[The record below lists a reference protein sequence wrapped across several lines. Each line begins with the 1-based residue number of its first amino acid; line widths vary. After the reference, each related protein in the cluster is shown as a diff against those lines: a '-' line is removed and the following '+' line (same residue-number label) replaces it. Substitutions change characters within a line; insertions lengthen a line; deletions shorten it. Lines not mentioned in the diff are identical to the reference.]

1 MEINPTKIQVRY
13 VDLDVLGH
21 VNNSVYFSY
30 FEMARVHYFGQ
41 VLGKDWDWE
50 TNGVILVKNWADY
63 LKPVLITDSPE
74 ISIFVDKIGTKSF
87 DLSYELK
94 VNDVLHTK
102 GGSTMV
108 AFDAKSGT
116 TIQIP
121 GEMQK
126 FLEQLK
132 RNNF

>member
-1 MEINPTKIQVRY
+1 MKIHPAKIQVRY

-30 FEMARVHYFGQ
+30 FEMARVQYFGQ

-50 TNGVILVKNWADY
+50 TNGVILVKNWAEY
-63 LKPVLITDSPE
+63 IKPVFLADQPE
-74 ISIFVDKIGTKSF
+74 ITIYVEKIGSKSF
-87 DLSYELK
+87 DLSYELR
-94 VNDVLHTK
+94 VNDVICTT

-108 AFDAKSGT
+108 AFDAKSNK
-116 TIQIP
+116 TIEIP
-121 GEMQK
+121 EEMRN

-132 RNNF
+132 RNDF

>member
-1 MEINPTKIQVRY
+1 MKISPVKVQVRY
-13 VDLDVLGH
+13 ADLDVLNH

-30 FEMARVHYFGQ
+30 FEMARVQYFGQ
-41 VLGKDWDWE
+41 VLGRDWDWE
-50 TNGVILVKNWADY
+50 TNGVVLVKNWAEY
-63 LKPVLITDSPE
+63 IKPVLLADQPE

-94 VNDVLHTK
+94 VNDVLYTT

-108 AFDAKSGT
+108 AFDARSAR
-116 TIQIP
+116 TIEIP
-121 GEMQK
+121 DEMHS

-132 RNNF
+132 RNDF

>member
-1 MEINPTKIQVRY
+1 MKIHPAKIQVRY

-30 FEMARVHYFGQ
+30 FEMARVQYFGQ
-41 VLGKDWDWE
+41 VLGKEWDWE
-50 TNGVILVKNWADY
+50 TNGVILVKNWAEY
-63 LKPVLITDSPE
+63 IKPVFLADQPE
-74 ISIFVDKIGTKSF
+74 ITIYVDKIGSKSF

-94 VNDVLHTK
+94 VNDVLRTT

-108 AFDAKSGT
+108 AFDAKSAK
-116 TIQIP
+116 TIEIP
-121 GEMQK
+121 GEMRN

-132 RNNF
+132 RNDF

>member
-1 MEINPTKIQVRY
+1 MKIHPAKIQVRY

-30 FEMARVHYFGQ
+30 FEMARVQYFGQ

-50 TNGVILVKNWADY
+50 TNGVILVKNWAEY
-63 LKPVLITDSPE
+63 IKPVFLADQPE
-74 ISIFVDKIGTKSF
+74 ITIYVDKIGSKSF

-94 VNDVLHTK
+94 VNDALCTT

-108 AFDAKSGT
+108 AFDAKSNK
-116 TIQIP
+116 TIEIP
-121 GEMQK
+121 EEMRK

-132 RNNF
+132 RNDF

>member
-1 MEINPTKIQVRY
+1 MKIHPAKIQVRY

-30 FEMARVHYFGQ
+30 FEMARVQYFGQ

-50 TNGVILVKNWADY
+50 TNGVILVKNWAEY
-63 LKPVLITDSPE
+63 IKPVFLADQPE
-74 ISIFVDKIGTKSF
+74 ITIYVDKIGSKSF

-94 VNDVLHTK
+94 VGDVLHTT

-108 AFDAKSGT
+108 AFDAKSAK
-116 TIQIP
+116 TIEIP
-121 GEMQK
+121 EEMRK

-132 RNNF
+132 RNDI

>member
-1 MEINPTKIQVRY
+1 MKIHPAKIQVRY

-30 FEMARVHYFGQ
+30 FEMARVQYFGQ

-50 TNGVILVKNWADY
+50 TNGVILVKNWAEY
-63 LKPVLITDSPE
+63 IKPVFLADQPE
-74 ISIFVDKIGTKSF
+74 ITIYVDKIGSKSF

-94 VNDVLHTK
+94 VNDVLCTT

-108 AFDAKSGT
+108 AFDAKSAK
-116 TIQIP
+116 TIEIP
-121 GEMQK
+121 DEMRK

-132 RNNF
+132 RNDF

>member
-1 MEINPTKIQVRY
+1 MEINPAKIQVRY

-74 ISIFVDKIGTKSF
+74 ISIFVNKIGTKSF

-121 GEMQK
+121 SEMQK

>member
-1 MEINPTKIQVRY
+1 MKIHPAKIQVRY

-30 FEMARVHYFGQ
+30 FEMARVQYFGQ

-50 TNGVILVKNWADY
+50 TNGVILVKNWAEY
-63 LKPVLITDSPE
+63 IKPVFLANQPE
-74 ISIFVDKIGTKSF
+74 IRIYVDKIGSKSF

-94 VNDVLHTK
+94 VNDVLCTT

-108 AFDAKSGT
+108 AFDAKSNK
-116 TIQIP
+116 TIEIP
-121 GEMQK
+121 EEMRK

-132 RNNF
+132 RNGF

>member
-1 MEINPTKIQVRY
+1 MKIHPAKIQVRY

-30 FEMARVHYFGQ
+30 FEMARVQYFGQ

-50 TNGVILVKNWADY
+50 TNGVILVKNWAEY
-63 LKPVLITDSPE
+63 IKPVFLADQPQIT
-74 ISIFVDKIGTKSF
+74 IYVDKIGSKSF

-94 VNDVLHTK
+94 VNDVLCTT

-108 AFDAKSGT
+108 AFDAKSNK
-116 TIQIP
+116 TIEIP
-121 GEMQK
+121 EEMRK

-132 RNNF
+132 RNDF

>member
-1 MEINPTKIQVRY
+1 MKIHPAKIQVRY

-30 FEMARVHYFGQ
+30 FEMARVQYFGQ

-50 TNGVILVKNWADY
+50 TNGVILVKNWAEY
-63 LKPVLITDSPE
+63 IKPVFLADQPE
-74 ISIFVDKIGTKSF
+74 ITIYVDKIGSKSF

-94 VNDVLHTK
+94 VNNVLCTT

-108 AFDAKSGT
+108 AFDAKSNK
-116 TIQIP
+116 TIEIP
-121 GEMQK
+121 EEMRK

-132 RNNF
+132 RNDF

>member
-1 MEINPTKIQVRY
+1 MKIHPAKIQVRY

-30 FEMARVHYFGQ
+30 FEMARVQYFGQ
-41 VLGKDWDWE
+41 VLSKDWDWE
-50 TNGVILVKNWADY
+50 TNGVILVKNWAEY
-63 LKPVLITDSPE
+63 FKPVLLADQPE
-74 ISIFVDKIGTKSF
+74 ITLYVDKIGSKSF

-94 VNDVLHTK
+94 VNDVLCTT

-108 AFDAKSGT
+108 AFDAKSAK
-116 TIQIP
+116 TIEIP
-121 GEMQK
+121 GEMRK

-132 RNNF
+132 RNDF

>member
-1 MEINPTKIQVRY
+1 MEINPAKIQVRY

-50 TNGVILVKNWADY
+50 TSGVILVKNWADY

>member
-1 MEINPTKIQVRY
+1 MKISPVKVQVRY
-13 VDLDVLGH
+13 ADLDVQNH

-30 FEMARVHYFGQ
+30 FEMARVQYFGQ
-41 VLGKDWDWE
+41 VLGRDWDWE
-50 TNGVILVKNWADY
+50 TNGVVLVKNWAEY
-63 LKPVLITDSPE
+63 IKPVLLADQPE

-94 VNDVLHTK
+94 VNDVLYTT

-108 AFDAKSGT
+108 AFDARSAK
-116 TIQIP
+116 TIEIP
-121 GEMQK
+121 EEMRS

-132 RNNF
+132 RNDF

>member
-1 MEINPTKIQVRY
+1 MKISPVKVQVRY
-13 VDLDVLGH
+13 ADLDVLNH

-30 FEMARVHYFGQ
+30 FEMARVQYFGQ
-41 VLGKDWDWE
+41 VLGRDWDWE
-50 TNGVILVKNWADY
+50 TNGVVLVKNWAEY
-63 LKPVLITDSPE
+63 IKPVLLADQPE

-94 VNDVLHTK
+94 VNDVLYTT

-108 AFDAKSGT
+108 AFDARSAK
-116 TIQIP
+116 TIEIP
-121 GEMQK
+121 EEMRS

-132 RNNF
+132 RNDF

>member
-1 MEINPTKIQVRY
+1 MKIHPAKIQVRY

-30 FEMARVHYFGQ
+30 FEMARVQYFGQ

-50 TNGVILVKNWADY
+50 TNGVILVKNWAEY
-63 LKPVLITDSPE
+63 IKPVFLEDQPE
-74 ISIFVDKIGTKSF
+74 ITIYVDKIGSKSF

-94 VNDVLHTK
+94 VNNVLYTT

-108 AFDAKSGT
+108 AFDAKSNK
-116 TIQIP
+116 TIEIP
-121 GEMQK
+121 EDMRN

-132 RNNF
+132 RNDF

>member
-1 MEINPTKIQVRY
+1 MKIHPAKIQVRY

-30 FEMARVHYFGQ
+30 FEMARVQYFGQ

-50 TNGVILVKNWADY
+50 TNGVILVKNWAEY
-63 LKPVLITDSPE
+63 IKPVFLADQPE
-74 ISIFVDKIGTKSF
+74 ITIYVDKIGSKSF

-94 VNDVLHTK
+94 VNDVLCTT

-108 AFDAKSGT
+108 AFDAKSAQ
-116 TIQIP
+116 TIEIP
-121 GEMQK
+121 EEMRK

-132 RNNF
+132 RNDF

>member
-1 MEINPTKIQVRY
+1 MEINPAKIQVRY

-50 TNGVILVKNWADY
+50 TSGVILVKNWADY

-74 ISIFVDKIGTKSF
+74 
-87 DLSYELK
+87 LSLI
-94 VNDVLHTK
+94 H
-102 GGSTMV
+102 
-108 AFDAKSGT
+108 
-116 TIQIP
+116 I
-121 GEMQK
+121 
-126 FLEQLK
+126 
-132 RNNF
+132 

>member
-1 MEINPTKIQVRY
+1 MKISPVKVQVRY
-13 VDLDVLGH
+13 ADLDVLNH

-30 FEMARVHYFGQ
+30 FEMARVQYFAQ
-41 VLGKDWDWE
+41 VLGRDWDWE
-50 TNGVILVKNWADY
+50 TNGVVLVKNWAEY
-63 LKPVLITDSPE
+63 IKPVLLADQPE

-94 VNDVLHTK
+94 VNDALYTT

-108 AFDAKSGT
+108 AFDARSAR
-116 TIQIP
+116 TIEIP
-121 GEMQK
+121 DEMHS

-132 RNNF
+132 RNDF

>member
-1 MEINPTKIQVRY
+1 MKIHPAKIQVRY

-30 FEMARVHYFGQ
+30 FEMARVQYFGQ

-50 TNGVILVKNWADY
+50 TNGVILVKNWAEY
-63 LKPVLITDSPE
+63 IKPVFLADQPE
-74 ISIFVDKIGTKSF
+74 ITIYVDKIGSKSF

-94 VNDVLHTK
+94 VNDVLYTT

-108 AFDAKSGT
+108 AFDAKSAK
-116 TIQIP
+116 TIEIP
-121 GEMQK
+121 DEMRK

-132 RNNF
+132 RNDF

>member
-1 MEINPTKIQVRY
+1 MKIHPAKIQVRY

-30 FEMARVHYFGQ
+30 FEMARVQYFGQ

-50 TNGVILVKNWADY
+50 TNGVILVKNWAEY
-63 LKPVLITDSPE
+63 IKPVFLADQPQIT
-74 ISIFVDKIGTKSF
+74 IYVDKIGSKSF

-94 VNDVLHTK
+94 VNDVLCTT

-108 AFDAKSGT
+108 AFDAKSNK
-116 TIQIP
+116 TIEIP
-121 GEMQK
+121 EEMRN

-132 RNNF
+132 RNDF

>member
-1 MEINPTKIQVRY
+1 MKIHPAKIQVRY

-30 FEMARVHYFGQ
+30 FEMARVQYFGQ
-41 VLGKDWDWE
+41 VLGKEWDWE
-50 TNGVILVKNWADY
+50 TNGVILVKNWAEY
-63 LKPVLITDSPE
+63 IKPVFLGDQPE
-74 ISIFVDKIGTKSF
+74 ITIYVDKIGSKSF

-94 VNDVLHTK
+94 VNNVLCTT

-108 AFDAKSGT
+108 AFDAKANK
-116 TIQIP
+116 TIEIP
-121 GEMQK
+121 EEMRK

-132 RNNF
+132 RNDF

>member
-1 MEINPTKIQVRY
+1 MKIHPAKIQVRY

-30 FEMARVHYFGQ
+30 FEMARVQYFGQ

-50 TNGVILVKNWADY
+50 TNGVILVKNWAEY
-63 LKPVLITDSPE
+63 IKPVLLADQPE
-74 ISIFVDKIGTKSF
+74 ITIYVDKIGSKSF
-87 DLSYELK
+87 DLSYELRVK
-94 VNDVLHTK
+94 DGLYTT

-108 AFDAKSGT
+108 AFDAKAAK
-116 TIQIP
+116 TIEIP
-121 GEMQK
+121 AEMRK

-132 RNNF
+132 RNDF

>member
-1 MEINPTKIQVRY
+1 MKIHSAKIQVRY

-30 FEMARVHYFGQ
+30 FEMARVQYFGQ

-50 TNGVILVKNWADY
+50 TNGVILVKNWAEY
-63 LKPVLITDSPE
+63 IKPVFLADQPE
-74 ISIFVDKIGTKSF
+74 ITIYVDKIGSKSF

-94 VNDVLHTK
+94 VNDVLYTT

-108 AFDAKSGT
+108 AFDAKSAK
-116 TIQIP
+116 TIEIP
-121 GEMQK
+121 EEMRK

-132 RNNF
+132 RNDF